1 MESIFEMADEGTSNG
16 GVART
21 EGNGA
26 QPRSWKR
33 TFPAGKKR
41 TIAIVGALFAVAA
54 CACLW
59 RWLACGAGVAVG
71 GSDAWKN
78 AHGTHESFPW
88 RIEDGKGFVYQGARF
103 DDPCEPVV
111 SRPDWVVSKGGRT
124 YILYEVDPGDLK
136 EGMFRG
142 EYAESLWIGQLG
154 EGGEVVAKIR
164 LATGVADVSGVLLG
178 RSSLPYVAAT
188 ATDGSR
194 TAIPL
199 RFPRSRAELRP
210 TGHAWRDYKRRRK
223 RLESG
228 LWDDWPGNG
237 SGYAADWVSS
247 RAEDALFN
255 ECRAAVEA
263 LQAAA
268 PTDARRAELAAELAA
283 AMDLAWEMSGDS
295 SGTAL
300 NVHWGNV
307 ADRQTR
313 EQALEPFLRNW
324 LEAVDHPE
332 EWEAI
337 RSASGTFLG
346 ESFVATNGIA
356 VLGEPEWVREYAQPA
371 EPAPPAPPDPA
382 DPDAP
387 EEPLGRE
394 GVCHRLLRLAPE
406 RVKRTDEGLL
416 VGFDVLDPWVMDSW
430 SRPGSGEFL
439 LRDGVLIERGV
450 NLSH

>member
-1 MESIFEMADEGTSNG
+1 MKT
-16 GVART
+16 RT
-21 EGNGA
+21 
-26 QPRSWKR
+26 
-33 TFPAGKKR
+33 TFF
-41 TIAIVGALFAVAA
+41 VFA
-54 CACLW
+54 CAAAVVAGAWWFW
-59 RWLACGAGVAVG
+59 RAREARVTVG

-111 SRPDWVVSKGGRT
+111 SRPDWIVSKDGRT
-124 YILYEVDPGDLK
+124 YILYEVDPGNRK

-142 EYAESLWIGQLG
+142 EYAESLWIGLLG
-154 EGGEVVAKIR
+154 EGGEVVAKSR

-178 RSSLPYVAAT
+178 GSSLPYVAAT
-188 ATDGSR
+188 APDGSR
-194 TAIPL
+194 TAVPL
-199 RFPRSRAELRP
+199 RFPRARPELKP
-210 TGHAWRDYKRRRK
+210 TGHAWRDFDRRRK
-223 RLESG
+223 RLESRP
-228 LWDDWPGNG
+228 WDDWTGNG
-237 SGYAADWVSS
+237 SGYAADRVTA
-247 RAEDALFN
+247 RAEGALFD

-268 PTDARRAELAAELAA
+268 STGARRAELAAELAA
-283 AMDLAWEMSGDS
+283 AMKLAWEISGDS

-332 EWEAI
+332 EWEAV
-337 RSASGTFLG
+337 RSARGTFLG

-356 VLGEPEWVREYAQPA
+356 VLGEPEWIREYAQPVEA
-371 EPAPPAPPDPA
+371 APPASADPA

-439 LRDGVLIERGV
+439 LRDGVLLERRV